1 MKKSPPIRILIADDH
16 LVVREGLAAILGLQ
30 KDFRVVGQAADGD
43 EAIALYHRYKPDVM
57 LLDLRMPKKNG
68 FEVVTELTKLE
79 PKPHIV
85 VISTFDGDEHIRRS
99 LAAGARAY
107 LLKDAPRQEIW
118 NTVRLAYTG
127 ESSLSA
133 VVAAKVAQSLSRPQL
148 SDREKEVLQ
157 LLASGKSNKEIGVSL
172 SICEGTVKTHVK
184 SILMKLDAMGRTEAI
199 AIATRRGLILT

>member
-1 MKKSPPIRILIADDH
+1 VKKSPLIRILIADDH
-16 LVVREGLAAILGLQ
+16 LVVREGLSAILGLQ

-99 LAAGARAY
+99 LAAGAKAY

-118 NTVRLAYTG
+118 DTVRLAYSG

-133 VVAAKVAQSLSRPQL
+133 AVAAKIAQSFSRPQL
-148 SDREKEVLQ
+148 SDREKQVLQ
-157 LLASGKSNKEIGVSL
+157 LLAAGKSNKEIGSSL

-199 AIATRRGLILT
+199 AIASRRGLILT